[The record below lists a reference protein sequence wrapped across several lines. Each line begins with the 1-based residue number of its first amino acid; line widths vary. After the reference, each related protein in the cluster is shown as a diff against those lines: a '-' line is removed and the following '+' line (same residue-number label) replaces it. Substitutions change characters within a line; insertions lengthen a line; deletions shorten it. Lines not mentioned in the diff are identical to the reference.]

1 MSEIKVAPPE
11 RFELTMGER
20 MSPLWLKLKKH
31 LEDQVAKAR
40 EQNDKIM
47 TEPETA
53 ALRGKIA
60 AYKQLLK
67 LDRED

>member
-1 MSEIKVAPPE
+1 
-11 RFELTMGER
+11 